1 MNDAD
6 IRIHASVEETLE
18 AASRWVLERMA
29 ATSGPFHLALAG
41 GSTPRGLY
49 ERLAAADADWTRVHF
64 WWGDERCVP
73 PSDDASNFKMAWL
86 SLLSH
91 LLPESE
97 RVHRIPAEEGPRVAA
112 SQYLTELN
120 TELPGAPAFDLV
132 LLGIGDDGHTASL
145 FPDGPELQSMDWVV
159 GTKSPVPPEDRV
171 SLGLPVLRASKATMV
186 LATGR
191 TKAPRVAEV
200 LRGNSTLPVAM
211 ARPEQGEWVWF
222 LDREAASRAEGYE

>member
-1 MNDAD
+1 MRDPD
-6 IRIHASVEETLE
+6 VHILPTVEETLGAAANWVLSRN
-18 AASRWVLERMA
+18 AASTNA
-29 ATSGPFHLALAG
+29 FHLALAG

-49 ERLAAADADWTRVHF
+49 ERLAAAAADWTRVHF

-86 SLLSH
+86 ALLSH
-91 LLPESE
+91 LLPSSD

-145 FPDGPELQSMDWVV
+145 FPGGPELQSMDWVV

-200 LRGNSTLPVAM
+200 LRGDSTLPVSM